1 MQVAAWGLA
10 IGTIFFSFFGIKTNK
25 DFFLMMGLIACV
37 LGNIAFAAFLW
48 EQETDTGRSND
59 TMATAYIGLAI
70 LSLYGIYC
78 QFEMYRE
85 EGCGLDDDEEEEE
98 EEPLPGGGNTNNN
111 LNNANTPQ
119 IENAPRQRHAPIG
132 ERVRPNDNRK
142 R

>member
-10 IGTIFFSFFGIKTNK
+10 LGTIFFSFFGIKTNK

-48 EQETDTGRSND
+48 EQETDTGRNND

-85 EGCGLDDDEEEEE
+85 EGCGLDDDEDEEDNDEQ
-98 EEPLPGGGNTNNN
+98 LNNN
-111 LNNANTPQ
+111 NPQPTARQ
-119 IENAPRQRHAPIG
+119 IENAPPGQRHAPIG
-132 ERVRPNDNRK
+132 ERIRTADNNLRK